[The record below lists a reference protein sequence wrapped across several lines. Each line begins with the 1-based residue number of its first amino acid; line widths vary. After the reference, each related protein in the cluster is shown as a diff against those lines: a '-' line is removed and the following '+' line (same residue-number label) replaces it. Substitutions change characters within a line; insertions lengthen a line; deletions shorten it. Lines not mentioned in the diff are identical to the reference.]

1 MNSQRFSKSRRS
13 ARKTTLQILYE
24 VDTVGHNWEEVTE
37 RVLGNIKLGLD
48 NKSFVR
54 NLIKGVMD
62 NKSKIDI
69 LISKFAKSW
78 STEQMASIDRSLL
91 RMSVY
96 ELMFDASLPPKVV
109 INAAIELAKGFG
121 GDNSS
126 KFMNG
131 ILGALLNKV

>member
-1 MNSQRFSKSRRS
+1 MSNPNFSRSRRS
-13 ARKTTLQILYE
+13 ARKTSLQILYE
-24 VDTVGHNWEEVTE
+24 VDTVGHKWEEVTE
-37 RVLGNIKLGLD
+37 RVLKNNKISID

-54 NLIKGVMD
+54 NIIKGVMD
-62 NKSKIDI
+62 NKAKIDV
-69 LISKFAKSW
+69 LISEFARSW
-78 STEQMASIDRSLL
+78 STEQMATIDRSLL

-109 INAAIELAKGFG
+109 INEAIELAKGFG

-131 ILGALLNKV
+131 ILGALLNKA

>member
-1 MNSQRFSKSRRS
+1 MSNPNFSRSRRS

-109 INAAIELAKGFG
+109 INEAIELAKGFG

>member
-1 MNSQRFSKSRRS
+1 MNNQRFSKSRRS

-109 INAAIELAKGFG
+109 INEAIELAKGFG

-131 ILGALLNKV
+131 ILGSLLNKV

>member
-1 MNSQRFSKSRRS
+1 MNNQRFSKSRRS

-24 VDTVGHNWEEVTE
+24 VDTVGHKWEEVTE

-69 LISKFAKSW
+69 LISKFARSW

-96 ELMFDASLPPKVV
+96 ELIFDASLPPKIV
-109 INAAIELAKGFG
+109 INEAIELAKGFG

>member
-13 ARKTTLQILYE
+13 ASKTTLQILYE

-96 ELMFDASLPPKVV
+96 ELMFDASLPPKIV
-109 INAAIELAKGFG
+109 INEAIELAKGFG

>member
-24 VDTVGHNWEEVTE
+24 VDTVGQNWEEVTE

-109 INAAIELAKGFG
+109 INEAIELAKGFG

>member
-1 MNSQRFSKSRRS
+1 
-13 ARKTTLQILYE
+13 
-24 VDTVGHNWEEVTE
+24 
-37 RVLGNIKLGLD
+37 
-48 NKSFVR
+48 
-54 NLIKGVMD
+54 MD

-109 INAAIELAKGFG
+109 INEAIELAKGFG

>member
-109 INAAIELAKGFG
+109 INEAIELAKGFG

>member
-1 MNSQRFSKSRRS
+1 MNNQGPSKSRRS
-13 ARKTTLQILYE
+13 ARKATLQILYE

-37 RVLGNIKLGLD
+37 RVLENIRLGTE

-54 NLIKGVMD
+54 NIIKGVMD

-69 LISKFAKSW
+69 LISEFANSW
-78 STEQMASIDRSLL
+78 STEQMANIDRSLL

-96 ELMFDASLPPKVV
+96 ELIFDASLPPKVV
-109 INAAIELAKGFG
+109 INEAIELAKGFG

-126 KFMNG
+126 RFMNG